1 MNEMNENQI
10 NNLLLTEEQS
20 DLRYRLDFYEYN
32 SSVK

>member
-20 DLRYRLDFYEYN
+20 DLRYQLDFYENNN
-32 SSVK
+32 SMK